1 MKRRQLLFAGLATTA
16 LGHTWAAGS
25 TATPAAPALQLAGR
39 WRAGLDVTA
48 YWVSEKYDGLRGYWD
63 GRQLLT
69 RGGERVSAPA
79 WFTAGWPT
87 EPMDGEL
94 WAGRGAFEQAQS
106 TVLRQQ
112 PDDAAWRRMRFMVFD
127 WPAQPGD
134 FSARLAVLNTRIA
147 QAKSPTLQ
155 AVPQRRVATEADLQA
170 LLREVVAGGGEGL
183 MLHRGDA
190 PYRAGRGDELLKLK
204 LHDDAE
210 ARVVAL
216 LPGQG
221 KHAGRMGALL
231 VETPE
236 GLRFRIGAGFTDAQ
250 RADPPPV
257 GSWVTYRYRG
267 LHEKSRLPR
276 FATFVR
282 VRTDEPR
289 FRPPR

>member
-1 MKRRQLLFAGLATTA
+1 MKRRTWLLAWLGCTGLSRA
-16 LGHTWAAGS
+16 LGAGAGS
-25 TATPAAPALQLAGR
+25 TAPALQLAGR
-39 WRAGLDVTA
+39 WRTGRDVTA
-48 YWVSEKYDGLRGYWD
+48 YWISEKYDGVRGYWD

-127 WPAQPGD
+127 WPAHPGD

-190 PYRAGRGDELLKLK
+190 PYRVGRGDELLKLK

-210 ARVVAL
+210 ARVIAQ